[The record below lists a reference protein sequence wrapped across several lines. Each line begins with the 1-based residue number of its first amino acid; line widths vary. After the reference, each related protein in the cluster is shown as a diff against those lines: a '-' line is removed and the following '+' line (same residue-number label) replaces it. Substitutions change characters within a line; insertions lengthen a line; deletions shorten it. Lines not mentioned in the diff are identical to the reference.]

1 MKTKIE
7 LEEELSQQRLRQE
20 NRRDQGRT
28 SERRSA
34 PRPRNRGYALEEM
47 ETLSDSE
54 FTRMFRLN
62 REAYYW
68 LMYRI
73 DNQLKPIDE
82 FTNLSAY
89 NDFIRINNVTRLA
102 VTLRWLAGGS
112 YLDICFA
119 FGISTGTFFLKWRN
133 LMWYNCCIELCS

>member
-1 MKTKIE
+1 MKYIIPDEIADFIIEDEE
-7 LEEELSQQRLRQE
+7 LEEELFQQRLRQE

-62 REAYYW
+62 REAFYW

-73 DNQLKPIDE
+73 DNLLKPIDE
-82 FTNLSAY
+82 FTNLSSY
-89 NDFIRINNVTRLA
+89 IDVI
-102 VTLRWLAGGS
+102 WLDGPV
-112 YLDICFA
+112 
-119 FGISTGTFFLKWRN
+119 
-133 LMWYNCCIELCS
+133 